1 MKVGQ
6 YVIRRQDRHAAIAFV
21 EQKLNQEPQWIGVDE
36 NQQLIAKQEYFGSL
50 IDPDGMNAWCEKW
63 LNDVQWEQL
72 RQAISVGCDVQ
83 ENRQLQPLKT
93 ISLSHQA
100 WEILA
105 DLAQQSDTTLSNVII
120 THLGNV
126 NFTAC
131 IQTETDYN
139 RNSLNQDN
147 PAMSS

>member
-1 MKVGQ
+1 
-6 YVIRRQDRHAAIAFV
+6 
-21 EQKLNQEPQWIGVDE
+21 
-36 NQQLIAKQEYFGSL
+36 
-50 IDPDGMNAWCEKW
+50 MNAWCEKW

-139 RNSLNQDN
+139 RDSLNQDN